1 MKNFVSLKRTIVF
14 IIVFSLTISSFRI
27 KTKAVVPLLLSA
39 VNLIF
44 IVQDVVGCI
53 NTEDKFNG
61 CVVPLATD
69 ALSAIVP
76 VTIAKS
82 INKLNN
88 ASKLKVTKLFKISG
102 IANNINELKK
112 SNNLVISSY
121 KSLRNSI
128 QGTGLEA
135 HHLLEH
141 RQEKL
146 AKALGLDTN
155 KMISVALSK
164 STHRELTNRWMN
176 ALPRRSAEYGKN
188 FRDLWKYRKAI
199 DEVYY
204 DLPEL
209 RKLAKYQLY
218 ASEGFWKKV
227 GGFVILSNI
236 PNAIPH
242 LNKMIAV
249 KDKYIIPFSPLSEF
263 SINNYELINSINNF
277 DLDLFEEKFNYLIG
291 SQIDDK
297 INEADSINNINSIGD
312 LNINTKTLRTP
323 NTGMPPNVHNSL
335 YTIHEDNTNTLEE
348 NSSGLVHL
356 SDVYDSLGIHEEY
369 NNIHKNFIKNESNVI
384 PETILQEEKN
394 IPIYPNRDPVN
405 SDTIPNIESGSNHA
419 NDGDGGYRPIT
430 EDNESEENT
439 STLIIESENRDAASG
454 RVEMP

>member
-27 KTKAVVPLLLSA
+27 KTKAAAPIIFSA
-39 VNLIF
+39 INLIF
-44 IVQDVVGCI
+44 IVTDVLGCI
-53 NTEDKFNG
+53 KAEDKFNG
-61 CVVPLATD
+61 CVVPLAAN

-76 VTIAKS
+76 IKLVKK
-82 INKLNN
+82 INKVANTSKPKIDELLNT
-88 ASKLKVTKLFKISG
+88 LK
-102 IANNINELKK
+102 IANTIDELRK
-112 SNNLVISSY
+112 SNNLAVSSY
-121 KSLRNSI
+121 KILRSSI

-141 RQEKL
+141 RGEKL

-155 KMISVALSK
+155 KMISVVLSHDVHTK
-164 STHRELTNRWMN
+164 ITRRWMN

-236 PNAIPH
+236 PNATYNLSKI
-242 LNKMIAV
+242 LAF
-249 KDKYIIPFSPLSEF
+249 KDKHIKPFSPLSEF
-263 SINNYELINSINNF
+263 AINNYELINSINNF

-297 INEADSINNINSIGD
+297 INETDSINNINSIGD

-348 NSSGLVHL
+348 NSSGSVHL

-430 EDNESEENT
+430 ENDESEENT